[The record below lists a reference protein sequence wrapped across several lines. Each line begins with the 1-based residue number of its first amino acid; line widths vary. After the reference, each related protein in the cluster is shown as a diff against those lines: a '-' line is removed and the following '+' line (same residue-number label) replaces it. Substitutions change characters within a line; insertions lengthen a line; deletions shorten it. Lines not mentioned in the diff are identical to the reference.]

1 MNIQERLRTK
11 ETTWTFIILLIF
23 LVSFAGIGTNQPAK
37 ASEISTIFTDLELG
51 SEVEKAL
58 VNLVQQQIIFGYSD
72 GTYRPSEKLNR
83 GQSAAILARALQL
96 DLDVVDNNIAFSDV
110 DESSW
115 YYKSIAAV
123 VNAGIFQGYSD
134 GTFKPDQSL
143 TRAEMAKILIVAYQ
157 LPEEE
162 LVINPFKDVSSISW
176 YAPYLTSLIQNKI
189 TTGTSPTTYSPNDT
203 VNRGEMALFI
213 YRCQQLVQQPIERII
228 DAEVTTITSDSVQL
242 GNESFT
248 LADDQKNWITPE
260 NLPILKNSRI
270 KAQVIGE
277 KISHIESITLH
288 TNRQI
293 DDENEKAN
301 TMLTGNGS
309 VIDATVIINGDNL
322 SIKDITI
329 TKDLILES
337 GVQNSFYAENV
348 LVKGS
353 TILSNSRKL
362 MASKTDDPFMLS
374 DIHNSHKP
382 KLHFQYST
390 LQSIEVTSAFFI
402 IELTDET
409 KVNEI
414 NLLADASIE
423 SEENIAIPIVK
434 VNSSINVLL
443 NARIDSLFIENRNSR
458 VSLRNNARI
467 ENLYLEP
474 VSDVKLIFPD
484 YELIKHKIIRINGV
498 PNIDLQPSTG
508 SSPNSGSS
516 NSEENSYLIAAK
528 NAVAWLFSDSSKT
541 ALKASVDQAT
551 IDEATAK
558 VALVADGT
566 AKSALV
572 ADLQVAQQLLNG
584 ALANLQAATD
594 AVSHLFTDNSK
605 TALMADV
612 DQAAID
618 EATAKVALVADGTA
632 KSALVADL
640 QVAQQLL
647 NGALANLQAATD
659 AVSHLFTDSSKT
671 ALMAD
676 VDQAAIDEAT
686 AKVALVADGTA
697 KSALVADLKVAQDL
711 LDKILTA
718 PIITATAPNNNTVQF
733 TFSDDVTWRSSITG
747 IYLNGNSVPIH
758 SARINTSTSGLIVID
773 LSGASLSPGTH
784 RFLIKAQGYKNVEV
798 IIIINS

>member
-23 LVSFAGIGTNQPAK
+23 LVSFAGFGTTQPAK

-96 DLDVVDNNIAFSDV
+96 DLDVVDNIAFSDV

-213 YRCQQLVQQPIERII
+213 YRCQKLIQQPIERII

-362 MASKTDDPFMLS
+362 MAAKTDYPFMLS

-423 SEENIAIPIVK
+423 LEENIAIPIVK

-484 YELIKHKIIRINGV
+484 YELIKHKIIRINGG

-508 SSPNSGSS
+508 SLPNSGSS

-572 ADLQVAQQLLNG
+572 ADLQVAQ
-584 ALANLQAATD
+584 
-594 AVSHLFTDNSK
+594 
-605 TALMADV
+605 
-612 DQAAID
+612 
-618 EATAKVALVADGTA
+618 
-632 KSALVADL
+632 
-640 QVAQQLL
+640 
-647 NGALANLQAATD
+647 
-659 AVSHLFTDSSKT
+659 
-671 ALMAD
+671 
-676 VDQAAIDEAT
+676 
-686 AKVALVADGTA
+686 
-697 KSALVADLKVAQDL
+697 DL
-711 LDKILTA
+711 LDQILIT
-718 PIITATAPNNNTVQF
+718 PIIAATAPNNNTVQF
-733 TFSDDVTWRSSITG
+733 TFFDDVAWRSSITG
-747 IYLNGNSVPIH
+747 IYLNGNSASIH
-758 SARINTSTSGLIVID
+758 SSRINTSTAGLIVID
-773 LSGASLSPGTH
+773 LTGASLSPGTH
-784 RFLIKAQGYKNVEV
+784 RFLIKAQGYKNIEV
-798 IIIINS
+798 IIIIDS